1 MARRNL
7 RPGRSGRRCEA
18 GAEEDKSGRGRPRSG
33 GAGMKPALL
42 FDLDGTLVDS
52 DGDHLLAFQEVF
64 APHGIALDRALYVR
78 EIMGSPNDAI
88 GARFLPH
95 LPEAA
100 RAKVL
105 DAKEAAYR
113 ARVGDMSPTPGAVA
127 LLDHADAHGLPCA
140 VVTNAP
146 RANAEKVLAALGLAE
161 RLKTLVIG
169 PELARAKP
177 DPLPYLTALA
187 RVGAR
192 PQDALA
198 FEDSLS
204 GLRAAA
210 AAGIAVVGVTTGLP
224 ASALIEA
231 GAVFAAPDF
240 TDRRIYE
247 WIAARR

>member
-1 MARRNL
+1 MR
-7 RPGRSGRRCEA
+7 
-18 GAEEDKSGRGRPRSG
+18 
-33 GAGMKPALL
+33 PALL

-52 DGDHLLAFQEVF
+52 DGDHLIAFQEVF
-64 APHGIALDRALYVR
+64 APFGVALDRALYVR
-78 EIMGSPNDAI
+78 DIMGAPNAAI

-95 LPEAA
+95 LPEAE

-113 ARVGDMSPTPGAVA
+113 ARVGEMTPTPGAKA
-127 LLDHADAHGLPCA
+127 LLDHAEAHGLACA

-146 RANAEKVLAALGLAE
+146 RANAEMVLAALGFAA

-169 PELARAKP
+169 PELAHGKP
-177 DPLPYLTALA
+177 HPLPYLTGLA

-204 GLRAAA
+204 GVRAAV
-210 AAGIAVVGVTTGLP
+210 AAGIAVVGITTGLP
-224 ASALIEA
+224 APALLDA
-231 GAVFAAPDF
+231 GAVFAASDF
-240 TDRRIYE
+240 TDPRIYD
-247 WIAARR
+247 WVAARI